1 MKKIVLSVGGS
12 ILVPSLES
20 NNISKFSGILKE
32 LSQKYK
38 IFVVVGGG
46 GEARRYIGEARKL
59 GIDEATSDEL
69 GILITRINASMLIWA
84 LGEAAYRSVP
94 ESYNEALIAGDSGKI
109 VIMGG
114 VTPAQTTDAVSA
126 VLAERAGA
134 DFLVNVTSIDGIYSE
149 DPKKNPGAVKYD
161 RITPDELIG
170 IISGSGMEA
179 GSNTVIDLVAAKVL
193 KRSGIPLV
201 VVDGRSPENL
211 KDVLVNGNFSGSI
224 VSSGGASP
232 LDDI

>member
-20 NNISKFSGILKE
+20 NNISKFSGVLRE
-32 LSQKYK
+32 LSDKYR

-46 GEARRYIGEARKL
+46 GEARRYIEQARKL

-69 GILITRINASMLIWA
+69 GILVTRINASMLMWA
-84 LGEAAYRSVP
+84 LGGDAFRSVP
-94 ESYNEALIAGDSGKI
+94 EDYTEALIAGDSGKI

-126 VLAERAGA
+126 VLAERVGA

-149 DPKKNPGAVKYD
+149 DPKKNPAAVKYD
-161 RITPDELIG
+161 NITTDELLD

-179 GSNTVIDLVAAKVL
+179 GSNNVIDLVAAKVL

-201 VVDGRSPENL
+201 VVDGRTPENL
-211 KDVLVNGNFSGSI
+211 TETLIHGRFSGSI
-224 VSSGGASP
+224 VSENGINP
-232 LDDI
+232 LDGI

>member
-32 LSQKYK
+32 LSKKYAVY
-38 IFVVVGGG
+38 VVVGGG
-46 GEARRYIGEARKL
+46 GEARRYIEQARKL

-69 GILITRINASMLIWA
+69 GILVTRINASMLVWA
-84 LGEAAYRSVP
+84 LGDAAYRSVP
-94 ESYNEALIAGDSGKI
+94 ENYTEALIAGDSGKI
-109 VIMGG
+109 VVMGG

-134 DFLVNVTSIDGIYSE
+134 DFFVNVTSVDGIYSE
-149 DPKKNPGAVKYD
+149 DPKKNPAAVKYEN
-161 RITPDELIG
+161 ITPDELLDIV
-170 IISGSGMEA
+170 SGAGMEA

-201 VVDGRSPENL
+201 VIDGRRPENL
-211 KDVLVNGNFSGSI
+211 RDALIDGKFSGSI
-224 VSSGGASP
+224 VSPGGANP
-232 LDDI
+232 LDGI